1 MSRISKEHVVME
13 WAKSASKRSSCS
25 RLHVGSILMD
35 KSMRRVLSWGYNGG
49 VSGNPNRCESDEPG
63 NCGCIHSEINC
74 LISSE
79 GAKERDMVM
88 FVTDSPCLH
97 CAKCIINAGVTVLY
111 YSREYRIRD
120 GLDLLESKIQVHKI

>member
-1 MSRISKEHVVME
+1 MRRKPKELIIME
-13 WAKSASKRSSCS
+13 WAKSASSRSSCS
-25 RLHVGSILMD
+25 RLQVGSILMD
-35 KSMRRVLSWGYNGG
+35 KDMRRVLAWGYNGG
-49 VSGNPNRCESDEPG
+49 VSGESNHCESDEPG

-79 GAKERDMVM
+79 GTKEKDMIM

-111 YSREYRIRD
+111 YSREYRIKD
-120 GLDLLESKIQVHKI
+120 GLNLLERKILVHKI